1 MDTMNTYTYHTT
13 NYVIR
18 NSADMFL
25 EDNSVSTN
33 HTSWTYLHNRALIFD
48 EKATAEKAASKI
60 NEVYRNENRIDPQG
74 NPMTVRVCTMK
85 ATVIIEG

>member
-1 MDTMNTYTYHTT
+1 MNTYTYHTN

-18 NSADMFL
+18 NSEDMFL

-33 HTSWTYLHNRALIFD
+33 HTSWTYLHRRALVFD
-48 EKATAEKAASKI
+48 EKNIADRTVAKI
-60 NEVYRNENRIDPQG
+60 NYIYRNENRVDLQG

-85 ATVIIEG
+85 TTVVVEG